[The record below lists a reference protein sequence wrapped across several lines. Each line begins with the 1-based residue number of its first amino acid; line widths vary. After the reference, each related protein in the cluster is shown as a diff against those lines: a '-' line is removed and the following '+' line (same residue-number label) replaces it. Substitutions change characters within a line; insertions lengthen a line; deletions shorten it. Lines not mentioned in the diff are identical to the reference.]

1 MRYNEIIKESAD
13 NKPYVVII
21 NHGRGQQEAWPRS
34 DAPEVYSQA
43 EAQAIVDKELAR
55 QNAFNGVPGKGHAH
69 WHAQPL
75 EHFKN
80 YVARGN
86 VCYNR
91 LEDLLMSYEGHG
103 DNEKDY

>member
-1 MRYNEIIKESAD
+1 MRYSEIINENAD

-21 NHGRGQQEAWPRS
+21 NHGRGQQEAYPRS
-34 DAPEVYSQA
+34 DAPKVYTKD

-55 QNAFNGVPGKGHAH
+55 QNALNGGQKGHAH

-80 YVARGN
+80 YVASGN

-91 LEDLLMSYEGHG
+91 LEDLLWSLQDE
-103 DNEKDY
+103 

>member
-1 MRYNEIIKESAD
+1 MRYSEILNENAD

-21 NHGRGQQEAWPRS
+21 NHGRGQQEAYPRS
-34 DAPEVYSQA
+34 DAPEVYSKD

-55 QNAFNGVPGKGHAH
+55 QNAHNSVPGKGHAH

-80 YVARGN
+80 YVAQGN

-91 LEDLLMSYEGHG
+91 LEDLLWKYEDGS
-103 DNEKDY
+103 DEEY